1 MAQLALMVAGYA
13 IGSYFGYP
21 QLGAMV
27 GSMVGAQISQ
37 PHLFGPRVTDLTV
50 APSAYGQ
57 GVPKTYGSDRVACA
71 PIWQDTIQ
79 ETEHTDDGKGGPEVT
94 TYSYSQSFAVLIG
107 EGRIRS
113 IRRMWADALLVYDAR
128 TTATAEAQAESARFG
143 QYWTLYQGTE
153 TQTPDPTIET
163 VVGAGKV
170 PALRGWAYIVF
181 TDLPL
186 ERHGNRQPVISVE
199 AVSEVEATQVD
210 PAAGTLREP
219 LRIYPWDAPKETEY
233 RPVHSLGN
241 TEHTWLSEPTVPASS
256 TSFSVIAL
264 AQALAW
270 GSTGYYR
277 VGGVEQ
283 AYQWAGSGWHTTST
297 TLPHVPFKDGGP
309 GAFSYFWPKDPA
321 PPPQDPQ
328 YVVVWTCAQKSEN
341 TPMTLPLATA
351 GYEIPLYTHT
361 AVDTSDS
368 FGLSNPWGER
378 YIHYWRWYG
387 TYPPPNPPAGYDLLA
402 ALGGIVGGDI
412 YQYSW
417 GSYMLRIKEE
427 RVAFHPAKS
436 CYPGNPCA
444 HVLGKAE
451 KQGDS
456 TRCVACDGTITPN
469 RNWTI
474 VAGTAKQLAAIEYR
488 NGYLYQNALG
498 PVLLPGDPNYSNSAY
513 WDAAYTAAVA
523 AGTMQAD
530 VSYPAVVASYAQST
544 GSDALTDEVD
554 DPDNT
559 TVELSAIVTH
569 ICEQAGL
576 TSGQIDVTE
585 LTDNVLGYTRSTRMA
600 ARAALEPLRRAFL
613 FDGVESGAKIHFR
626 KRGRSVT
633 STIAA
638 DDLGAGLDNP
648 EAQRVVT
655 TRGQE
660 AELPDVLSVVYKD
673 IDLDYQP
680 GNQEARRRAG
690 ESDQQANLEIPVVL
704 RASTAAGLAEIW
716 LYDAWMGRT
725 RRNISTTLLYAEIEP
740 TDVIEVNDGDA

>member
-1 MAQLALMVAGYA
+1 MAQAVLTVVGYA
-13 IGSYFGYP
+13 VGSYFGYP

-27 GSMVGAQISQ
+27 GSMVGAAISQ
-37 PHLFGPRVTDLTV
+37 PHLEGPRVTDLTL

-71 PIWQDTIQ
+71 PIWQQEIQ
-79 ETEHTDDGKGGPEVT
+79 ETASSDDGKGGPEVT

-113 IRRMWADALLVYDAR
+113 IRRMWADAKLVYDAR
-128 TTATAEAQAESARFG
+128 TTADAETQAESARFA

-153 TQTPDPTIET
+153 AQDPDPTIEAI
-163 VVGAGKV
+163 VGAGKV

-210 PAAGTLREP
+210 PAGNTTLEP
-219 LRIYPWDAPKETEY
+219 LRIYPWAVTQATDY
-233 RPVHSLGN
+233 RPIHAKGN
-241 TEHTWLSEPTVPASS
+241 TSYGWLSEPTSPSSS
-256 TSFSVIAL
+256 TSFETIAQL
-264 AQALAW
+264 QAAAW
-270 GSTGYYR
+270 SSTGYYR
-277 VGGVEQ
+277 TGGVDWC
-283 AYQWAGSGWHTTST
+283 YQWAGPGWYSIGETYD
-297 TLPHVPFKDGGP
+297 PVIDGGP
-309 GAFSYFWPKDPA
+309 GVSQYWPNDPA
-321 PPPQDPQ
+321 PAPNDPQ
-328 YVVVWTCAQKSEN
+328 YVVAYSAAYK
-341 TPMTLPLATA
+341 LPNA
-351 GYEIPLYTHT
+351 PLVAPDPALTVPPFTHT
-361 AVDTSDS
+361 AIDS
-368 FGLSNPWGER
+368 AQTFGIFSPWGER
-378 YIHYWRWYG
+378 YIAYWRQIVPLG
-387 TYPPPNPPAGYDLLA
+387 ALPEPPAGYDPLA
-402 ALGGIVGGDI
+402 VIGPIGVGDGLYSYVQGG
-412 YQYSW
+412 YT
-417 GSYMLRIKEE
+417 LRVKTE
-427 RVAFHPAKS
+427 RVPHHPAKD
-436 CYPGNPCA
+436 CYPGNPCMSPD
-444 HVLGKAE
+444 GKAE
-451 KQGDS
+451 KQGDP

-474 VAGTAKQLAAIEYR
+474 VSGTAKQLAAIEYR
-488 NGYLYQNALG
+488 DGWLHQNALG
-498 PVLLPGDPNYSNSAY
+498 PVLLPGDPDYSNSAF
-513 WDAAYTAAVA
+513 WDAARTAAIA

-530 VSYPAVVASYAQST
+530 VSYPATVSSYAQSD

-559 TVELSAIVTH
+559 TVVLSDIVTH

-576 TSGQIDVTE
+576 TAGQLDVTE
-585 LTDNVLGYTRSTRMA
+585 LTDNVLGYTRATRMA

-613 FDGVESGAKIHFR
+613 FDAVESGAKICFR

-648 EAQRVVT
+648 EPQRVTT

-660 AELPDVLSVVYKD
+660 TELPDVLSVVYKD

-690 ESDQQANLEIPVVL
+690 ESDQQANIEIAVVL
-704 RASTAAGLAEIW
+704 HASTAAQLAEIW
-716 LYDAWMGRT
+716 LYDAWQGRT
-725 RRNISTTLLYAEIEP
+725 RRNISTTLAHAEVEP
-740 TDVIEVNDGDA
+740 TDVIQVDDGDA